1 MRRSL
6 QAQVRGKQLR
16 VLEAAAAGLR
26 DPPKPR
32 TLYGLYGLHALVLRG
47 CYGRDFQGDRTDCR
61 LQDLMGLSTARDL
74 WDLFTLAL

>member
-26 DPPKPR
+26 DPPRPR
-32 TLYGLYGLHALVLRG
+32 TLYGLHALVLRG

-74 WDLFTLAL
+74 WDLFTLVL